1 VNHDHLFSKS
11 RVERLAI
18 LTAPADIKRSR
29 KQLEVVNFYLV
40 YWLVRLC
47 PRALLFA
54 VAFLSSKHCRRE
66 REKKMSSR
74 QEMEDHP
81 MKEAEGNQVVLHF
94 DYRSVPSSVANFLK
108 GQADRIRHQC
118 VTSVIQIGK
127 ALLEAKRHLSHGAFL
142 RWVEWEVGIPV
153 RTAQAYM
160 RTASW
165 ASGKS
170 ATIAHLSPTML
181 YLLSAPSTPADLVAK
196 VLARIEGGE
205 IVVPSMVRE
214 ELKKMRLNGRARD
227 SAPHNFVGQP
237 PQLQMSSPPIGDNF
251 FGGLSDLVEILLK
264 GLSAAEFERVRQII
278 TSDAV
283 LCDPH
288 LSRNLE
294 HAFVVAPNEWPEEK
308 VPAITES

>member
-1 VNHDHLFSKS
+1 MSTQHQIEDRSVNEPEND
-11 RVERLAI
+11 
-18 LTAPADIKRSR
+18 
-29 KQLEVVNFYLV
+29 QL
-40 YWLVRLC
+40 
-47 PRALLFA
+47 LL
-54 VAFLSSKHCRRE
+54 R
-66 REKKMSSR
+66 
-74 QEMEDHP
+74 
-81 MKEAEGNQVVLHF
+81 F
-94 DYRSVPSSVANFLK
+94 DYQSVPSSVANFLK
-108 GQADRIRHQC
+108 GQADRIRRQC

-170 ATIAHLSPTML
+170 AIVAHLSPTML

-196 VLARIEGGE
+196 VLARVEDGE
-205 IVVPSMVRE
+205 IVAPSLVRE
-214 ELKKMRLNGRARD
+214 ELKVMRSNGRARD
-227 SAPHNFVGQP
+227 GSPHNFVCQP
-237 PQLQMSSPPIGDNF
+237 LQLQPSSPPIGDNF

-264 GLSAAEFERVRQII
+264 GLSAVEFDRVRQIL

-294 HAFVVAPNEWPEEK
+294 RAFMLAPNEWPEQN
-308 VPAITES
+308 VSAIIA